1 MKNRTPRKSLVLI
14 AVYGT
19 VILSLLYISTT
30 GFVISLRSAFQN
42 NTLTLG
48 QTVEQTWFAVLD
60 VKNLATFL
68 LVLFIS
74 LYVTALVTSPNDTS
88 DRLN

>member
-30 GFVISLRSAFQN
+30 GFVISLRSALQN

-48 QTVEQTWFAVLD
+48 QTVEQTWLAVLD
-60 VKNLATFL
+60 IKNLATF
-68 LVLFIS
+68 VLILYMS
-74 LYVTALVTSPNDTS
+74 LFVTALVTSPQGEN